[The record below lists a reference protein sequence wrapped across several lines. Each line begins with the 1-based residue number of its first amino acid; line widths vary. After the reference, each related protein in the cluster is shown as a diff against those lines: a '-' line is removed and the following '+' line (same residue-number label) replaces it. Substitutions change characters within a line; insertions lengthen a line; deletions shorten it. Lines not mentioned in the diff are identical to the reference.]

1 MNFGDRQERVRQ
13 YLAEQ
18 KLDGLIVTHLPN
30 IRYLT
35 GFTGSAAIVV
45 LTTDEV
51 LFITDK
57 RYTLQASQQIKA
69 RIVASDVSHERT
81 TADAIREK
89 KLNRLGFESRR
100 MTVQLHQFFTE
111 QLAPADVLPTD
122 GIVESLRLV
131 KDADEVQAIRRA
143 VELTSEVFSEFIG
156 EIKPGRSERELA
168 AELEY
173 RLRRAGAEKIAFD
186 TIIASG
192 ARSAL
197 PHGIASNKRIGY
209 NEFVVLDFGAIV
221 EGYSSDMT
229 RTVYMGTPDAQAK
242 QIYNIVLEAQLNC
255 EHKMR
260 AGMKAEEVD
269 DLTRAWITERGYGE
283 YYWHSTGHGIGLEVH
298 EAPRVGKNSD
308 SVVPAGAVITVE
320 PGIYLPDWGGV
331 RIEDVVVVGP
341 HGSEVLTPSPK
352 ELVAL

>member
-1 MNFGDRQERVRQ
+1 
-13 YLAEQ
+13 
-18 KLDGLIVTHLPN
+18 
-30 IRYLT
+30 
-35 GFTGSAAIVV
+35 
-45 LTTDEV
+45 
-51 LFITDK
+51 
-57 RYTLQASQQIKA
+57 
-69 RIVASDVSHERT
+69 
-81 TADAIREK
+81 
-89 KLNRLGFESRR
+89 
-100 MTVQLHQFFTE
+100 
-111 QLAPADVLPTD
+111 LAPADVLPTD